1 MDSETRQKLKTAL
14 EQEKTKLASELKFIA
29 VPNPDI
35 KGDWQTKYP
44 KFEEQEFGSHASE
57 EEEAN
62 EVEEYEEMLEA
73 EHTLES
79 RLLEI
84 TRALERMEKG
94 TYGICATCEKEIAA
108 DRLNANPAAEFCQE
122 HQLL

>member
-14 EQEKTKLASELKFIA
+14 EQEKTKLVQELKFIA
-29 VPNPDI
+29 TPDPNM
-35 KGDWQTKYP
+35 KGNWNTKYP
-44 KFEEQEFGSHASE
+44 KFEEAESGSHASE
-57 EEEAN
+57 EEEAD

-79 RLLEI
+79 HLLEI

-94 TYGICATCEKEIAA
+94 AYGICATCRKEISAE
-108 DRLNANPAAEFCQE
+108 RLNANPAAEFCVE
-122 HQLL
+122 HQQ